1 MLVGALFIAFVAGA
15 AVEVPPCSPAKVAPE
30 PVVEIKDGRKV
41 TEGMLRAGARDGRW
55 TFYWPNGFK
64 KEESSYCAGVRHGAA
79 TFWTESG
86 HPELEGA
93 FENGVPRGAWT
104 FWSSTRARRVFYPRP
119 GRPTGDFFL
128 DEGTRALVR
137 DDAELAASLLRIALR
152 NAPDDPK
159 VHRSLGVLSAKTG
172 DAPRAAF
179 HYRRYVELDP
189 TAKDRAVVENF
200 LAAYERER
208 TAGPAAST
216 SGGASTTTAPPA
228 TVPPATSG
236 SEAKPEV
243 TRTPITVVTDRP
255 GRVIVDGTVVEGSTP
270 LDGARALSLTP
281 GPHRVELLLEGSP
294 PISQVLSV
302 FVEGTPGPARI
313 ELVVGER
320 LKVEGPIVVE
330 PAPP

>member
-1 MLVGALFIAFVAGA
+1 MLVAAIFVAFVAGA

-104 FWSSTRARRVFYPRP
+104 FWSSTRVRRVFYPKP

-137 DDAELAASLLRIALR
+137 DDPELAASLLRIALR
-152 NAPDDPK
+152 NAPEDPK

-189 TAKDRAVVENF
+189 TAKDRTVVENF
-200 LAAYERER
+200 LAAYERDR
-208 TAGPAAST
+208 AAGTGAPPP
-216 SGGASTTTAPPA
+216 GGAPSPTSTTT
-228 TVPPATSG
+228 T
-236 SEAKPEV
+236 AKADV
-243 TRTPITVVTDRP
+243 RKTPVTVVTSRP
-255 GRVIVDGTVVEGSTP
+255 GRVIVDGTVIEGVTP

-281 GPHRVELLLEGSP
+281 GPHKVELLLEGSP